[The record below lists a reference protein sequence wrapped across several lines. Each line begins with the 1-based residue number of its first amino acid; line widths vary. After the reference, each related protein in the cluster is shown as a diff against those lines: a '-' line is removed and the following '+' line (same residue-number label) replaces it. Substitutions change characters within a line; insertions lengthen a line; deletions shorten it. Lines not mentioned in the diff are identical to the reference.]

1 MIMNMEIEDANTTEV
16 KKIESGFIYGG
27 DCVAD
32 KRKIAVLN
40 FFFLCLRPRGHPH
53 TLVTRNSSEGSGWYH
68 YGY

>member
-1 MIMNMEIEDANTTEV
+1 MNMEIEDANTTEV

-40 FFFLCLRPRGHPH
+40 FFSLPEAQRAPTHLSDKE
-53 TLVTRNSSEGSGWYH
+53 LK
-68 YGY
+68 